1 MSKKIHAPIL
11 IQVIQDEFGL
21 EAVAEHHFH
30 DSRKWRFDVAIPEM
44 MVAIELEGG
53 VYTKGRHTRG
63 AGFVKD
69 IEKYNK
75 ATVMGW
81 NVLRYTHTNHIYADI
96 IGDLANLFK
105 TRQSG

>member
-1 MSKKIHAPIL
+1 MSKKIHAEIL
-11 IQVIQDEFGL
+11 IQVIRDEFNL
-21 EAVAEHHFH
+21 KAVKEHRFH
-30 DSRKWRFDVAIPEM
+30 PVRKWRFDVAIPEM

-53 VYTKGRHTRG
+53 VYTRGRHTRG
-63 AGFVKD
+63 SGFIKD
-69 IEKYNK
+69 IEKYNT

-105 TRQSG
+105 AQSKG